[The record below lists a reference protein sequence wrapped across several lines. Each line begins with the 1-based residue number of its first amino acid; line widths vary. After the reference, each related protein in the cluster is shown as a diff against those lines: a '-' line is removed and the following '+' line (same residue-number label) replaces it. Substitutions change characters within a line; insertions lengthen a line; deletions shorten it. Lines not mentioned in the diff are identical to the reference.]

1 MEQATYIPTVQLRS
15 ATQPVMTIEDVT
27 VGVPRPYGRPARD
40 PQEPAAQPRGDSV
53 RLRGHLSVASTQA
66 FDWLVDHFQP
76 LGYTPI
82 LRKDADG
89 ERDVVLAMPGMFSPA
104 RQRIGV
110 AAVLFA
116 ATVLS
121 CVYVGA
127 QLAADIYATRIN
139 LLDGVPYAVSLLA
152 ILLAHEL
159 GHYVVGRRLRAPLSL
174 PYFLPLPVPP
184 LGTLGA
190 VITMSGPVRNRR
202 HLLAIAAAGPLAGL
216 AVAIPVLLI
225 GLSMSSVQPL
235 PTTGQY
241 MAEGNSLIYAALK
254 FIVFGQLLPSNGID
268 VVISPIAFAGW
279 AGILVTG
286 LNLIP
291 AGQLDGGHIVYALVG
306 ARVARYVLWAVLA
319 ALAVLSIFW
328 QGWLIWIVLIFLFGR
343 TRLAPLDEVTELTP
357 RQKVFAAAML
367 VLFLLVFTPVPMAVV
382 GG

>member
-1 MEQATYIPTVQLRS
+1 MEPIQHLPTAQLRS
-15 ATQPVMTIEDVT
+15 AAQPVMSVEDVT
-27 VGVPRPYGRPARD
+27 QGVPSPYARPARNVD
-40 PQEPAAQPRGDSV
+40 PLAVARGNSV
-53 RLRGHLSVASTQA
+53 RLRGRLSVASAQA
-66 FDWLVDHFQP
+66 FDWLSEQFAP
-76 LGYTPI
+76 LGFTPV

-89 ERDVVLAMPGMFSPA
+89 EHDVVVAMPGQFAGAS
-104 RQRIGV
+104 QRIGV

-121 CVYVGA
+121 VVYVGA
-127 QLAADIYATRIN
+127 LLSADVYATSLN
-139 LLDGVPYAVSLLA
+139 LLDGIPYAVSLLA
-152 ILLAHEL
+152 ILMAHEM

-216 AVAIPVLLI
+216 VVAIPVLLI
-225 GLSMSSVQPL
+225 GLSMSTVQPL
-235 PTTGQY
+235 PTTGEF
-241 MAEGNSLIYAALK
+241 MAEGNSLLYLALK
-254 FIVFGQLLPSNGID
+254 FITFGQLLPSNGLD

-279 AGILVTG
+279 AGILITG

-306 ARVARYVLWAVLA
+306 ARYARYVLYAVLA
-319 ALAVLSIFW
+319 ALAVLAFFW
-328 QGWLIWIVLIFLFGR
+328 QGWLLWMVLIFLFGR
-343 TRLAPLDEVTELTP
+343 TRLAPLDEITELTTP
-357 RQKVFAAAML
+357 QKVLAAAML
-367 VLFLLVFTPVPMAVV
+367 VLFFVVFTPVPLSVV

>member
-27 VGVPRPYGRPARD
+27 VGVPRPYGRLAHDR
-40 PQEPAAQPRGDSV
+40 QEPTAQPCGDRV
-53 RLRGHLSVASTQA
+53 RLRGHLSIASTQA

-121 CVYVGA
+121 CIYVGA
-127 QLAADIYATRIN
+127 QLSADTYTTRIN

>member
-40 PQEPAAQPRGDSV
+40 RQEPAAQPRGDSV
-53 RLRGHLSVASTQA
+53 RLRGHLSIASTQT

-127 QLAADIYATRIN
+127 QLAADIYAIRIN

>member
-40 PQEPAAQPRGDSV
+40 RQEPAAQPRGDSV
-53 RLRGHLSVASTQA
+53 RLRGHLSIASTQA

-343 TRLAPLDEVTELTP
+343 ARLAPLDEVTELTP

>member
-53 RLRGHLSVASTQA
+53 RLRGHLSIASTQA

-121 CVYVGA
+121 CIYVGA
-127 QLAADIYATRIN
+127 QLSADTYTTRIN

>member
-1 MEQATYIPTVQLRS
+1 MA
-15 ATQPVMTIEDVT
+15 IEDVT
-27 VGVPRPYGRPARD
+27 VGVPAPYGRPASD
-40 PQEPAAQPRGDSV
+40 PQQPNDLRGNSV
-53 RLRGHLSVASTQA
+53 RLRGRFSVTSTQA
-66 FDWLVDHFQP
+66 FDWLADRFQP
-76 LGYTPI
+76 LGYTPV

-89 ERDVVLAMPGMFSPA
+89 ERDVVLAMPGEFAPA
-104 RQRIGV
+104 RQRIGI
-110 AAVLFA
+110 AAGLFA

-121 CVYVGA
+121 CIYVGA
-127 QLAADIYATRIN
+127 QLSAEIYASKIN
-139 LLDGVPYAVSLLA
+139 LLDGVAYAASLLA
-152 ILLAHEL
+152 ILVAHEL
-159 GHYVVGRRLRAPLSL
+159 GHYIVGRRLRAPLSL
-174 PYFLPLPVPP
+174 PYFLPLPLPP

-190 VITMSGPVRNRR
+190 VITMNGPVRNRR

-216 AVAIPVLLI
+216 VVAIPVLLI

-235 PTTGQY
+235 PTTGQF

-254 FIVFGQLLPSNGID
+254 FIVFGQLLPSNGLD

-306 ARVARYVLWAVLA
+306 KRIAGYVLWAVLA
-319 ALAVLSIFW
+319 ALAVLAIFW

-367 VLFLLVFTPVPMAVV
+367 VLFLLVFTPVPLAMV

>member
-53 RLRGHLSVASTQA
+53 RLRGHLSIASTQA